1 MAVMNVKMETK
12 GENQEPTRVIVTE
25 VKAELFIPESL
36 MLFFFLQER

>member
-36 MLFFFLQER
+36 MLFFLQER